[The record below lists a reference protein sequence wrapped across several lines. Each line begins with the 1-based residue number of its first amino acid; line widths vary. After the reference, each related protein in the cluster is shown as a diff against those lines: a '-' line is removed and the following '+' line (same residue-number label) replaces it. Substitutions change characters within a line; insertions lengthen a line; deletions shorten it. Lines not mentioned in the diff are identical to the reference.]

1 LLIEK
6 INSKDDFGRKI
17 FLINVSK
24 FKDFD
29 FKKLPQL
36 SEYFTLL
43 IINSDEVTTEDYS
56 KNVDELINSGLAYLC
71 AWGKDCEKIH
81 DIFDEVAVMM
91 EIEQQIDPNDDSV
104 IMTTWH
110 QDQTIKEALF
120 YFLFNTAPTEKYY
133 SDCKISLVLTI
144 GDSNK
149 SENVRKYLEDQ
160 KLLEND

>member
-1 LLIEK
+1 MLIEK

-17 FLINVSK
+17 FHINVSK
-24 FKDFD
+24 FKEFD

-36 SEYFTLL
+36 SKYFTLL

-56 KNVDELINSGLAYLC
+56 KKVVELINSGLAYLC

-81 DIFDEVAVMM
+81 DNFDEENVMM
-91 EIEQQIDPNDDSV
+91 EINQEIEMDDDNV

-110 QDQTIKEALF
+110 QDETIKKALY
-120 YFLFNTAPTEKYY
+120 YFLFNTAPAEKYY

-144 GDSNK
+144 GDSNE
-149 SENVRKYLEDQ
+149 SENVRKYWRI
-160 KLLEND
+160 KNF

>member
-1 LLIEK
+1 
-6 INSKDDFGRKI
+6 
-17 FLINVSK
+17 
-24 FKDFD
+24 
-29 FKKLPQL
+29 
-36 SEYFTLL
+36 
-43 IINSDEVTTEDYS
+43 
-56 KNVDELINSGLAYLC
+56 
-71 AWGKDCEKIH
+71 
-81 DIFDEVAVMM
+81 MM

-144 GDSNK
+144 GDSNE

-160 KLLEND
+160 KLLENE